1 MTRRVLILG
10 STGSI
15 GTQTVGAIE
24 ALHAAADA
32 GLCDRRFE
40 IVGLAAGS
48 KGPALA
54 EQAAKLGVREL
65 AIGDPAADLHGAPQ
79 GANIRRGPDA
89 AEALVREVEADLVVA
104 AIVGVAG
111 LPSTLAAVELG
122 RDVALAN
129 KETLVAAGP
138 LVVKAAR
145 ASGSRLFPVDS
156 EHAAAWQ
163 CLASLPGCAPH
174 CPLESPPPSLRR
186 LIITASGGAFRTR
199 DAKSVYHATPD
210 EALAHPT
217 WNMGA
222 KVTIDCATL
231 TNKALELIE
240 AHWLFALPA
249 KQIDAIIHPQS
260 TVHAIAELAD
270 GSMLAQMA
278 APDMRLPIAQALC
291 AGSVPPTLGLGNA
304 PRGLDLTALGAMTFE
319 EPDLDRFPAL
329 AQAHRVMN
337 AGGTAGAAFNAANEA
352 AVGLFLDRRI
362 PFGRIAE
369 LSIAALDAH
378 PVRAITDL
386 SDVRAADEE
395 ARAFVAER
403 SLSAAGGR

>member
-1 MTRRVLILG
+1 MTRRVIILG

-15 GTQTVGAIE
+15 GTQTVDAIG
-24 ALHAAADA
+24 ALHRATGA
-32 GLCDRRFE
+32 GLCEHRFE

-48 KGPALA
+48 NGPALA
-54 EQAAKLGVREL
+54 EQAARLGVFDL
-65 AIGDPAADLHGAPQ
+65 AIDDASADLSGAPHGARL
-79 GANIRRGPDA
+79 RRGPDA
-89 AEALVREVEADLVVA
+89 AEALVREVGADLVVA

-138 LVVKAAR
+138 LVVRAAQ

-163 CLASLPGCAPH
+163 CIATLPGCAAH
-174 CPLESPPPSLRR
+174 CPLPGPPPSLRR

-199 DAKSVYHATPD
+199 DAASVYHATPA

-240 AHWLFALPA
+240 AHWLFGLASG
-249 KQIDAIIHPQS
+249 QIDAIIHPQS

-270 GSMLAQMA
+270 GSMIAQMA
-278 APDMRLPIAQALC
+278 FPDMRVPIAQALC
-291 AGSVPPTLGLGNA
+291 AGLVPPTLGLDDA

-319 EPDLDRFPAL
+319 TPDLARFPAL
-329 AQAHRVMN
+329 RQAHRVID

-352 AVGLFLDRRI
+352 AVGLFLDGRI

-378 PVRAITDL
+378 RVRPIGDL
-386 SDVRAADEE
+386 ADVRAADAE
-395 ARAFVAER
+395 ARAFVADR
-403 SLSAAGGR
+403 SLSAAGGG